1 MEKINEVS
9 ADLCLWMKKELSLF
23 PYFKEDDLADL
34 PCFFDL
40 VKVPAGKTV
49 WNEGDHCGYVAFI
62 IEGRLE
68 ISKQTE
74 FPGKNVVI
82 GVYSKGSVMGELC
95 LLDNHPRSVTAE
107 ALDDTTLVTLSR
119 DNFNLMLD
127 AYPDSGLK
135 FMKGLLLAVSIRL
148 RKSYDR
154 LAAIF

>member
-49 WNEGDHCGYVAFI
+49 WSEGDHCGYVAFI